1 MNKNSNIIIKYDGQ
15 CNLCNYWVN
24 FIKQRD
30 VKNKFIFNH
39 HNTTGTIIIET
50 NGMKKQKIEAVIE
63 ILENIDFPTW
73 LLYIIK
79 NIPISFSNYIYKL
92 ISNNRY
98 FLFGNKGCVD
108 KANNNNY

>member
-30 VKNKFIFNH
+30 DGNNLIFTNH
-39 HNTTGTIIIET
+39 NNTETIIIEK
-50 NGMKKQKIEAVIE
+50 NGIKKYKIDAIIE
-63 ILENIDFPTW
+63 ILENINFSSL

-79 NIPISFSNYIYKL
+79 KIPIPFLNYIYKL

-98 FLFGNKGCVD
+98 FFFNTKNCIY
-108 KANNNNY
+108 KSKKNNY